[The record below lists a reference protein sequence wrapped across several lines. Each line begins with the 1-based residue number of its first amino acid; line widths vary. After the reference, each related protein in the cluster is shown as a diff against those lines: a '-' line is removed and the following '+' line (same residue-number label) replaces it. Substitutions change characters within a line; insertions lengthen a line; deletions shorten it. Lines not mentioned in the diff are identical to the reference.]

1 MIYKII
7 LVYST
12 TAHINL
18 HYKSEWHHGSN
29 FRVLPQSYHLQ
40 GRQRSAWIAKDM
52 GAMRWFKGILGIF
65 IVTPLWKNLLRLP
78 MLAQHQFVTH
88 PCIRSHPHAH
98 LMGWQPWK
106 APAACWPCL
115 RFPAKGPHL
124 KFPARRRLETKEIA
138 LGSHCS
144 YCYSHSFCS
153 AAVIVVNILVC
164 ATAAELSLFL
174 LLLVLFLSYSVS
186 VSLLLL
192 FSPQSPH
199 LDSIG
204 LGEGSFPGIVAVSCL
219 ASRKTLVASSPPP
232 HGQTSRASWKLQ
244 VLWHRWHMISGIN

>member
-1 MIYKII
+1 MI

-12 TAHINL
+12 TAHIHLYL
-18 HYKSEWHHGSN
+18 HYKSVWHHGSN
-29 FRVLPQSYHLQ
+29 AIVSSSCRNLCCCGCNAKFSEPWPQSYHLQ

-106 APAACWPCL
+106 APCRWPCL

-124 KFPARRRLETKEIA
+124 KFPDRRRLETKEGCP
-138 LGSHCS
+138 L
-144 YCYSHSFCS
+144 F
-153 AAVIVVNILVC
+153 
-164 ATAAELSLFL
+164 TLFL
-174 LLLVLFLSYSVS
+174 LLFPF
-186 VSLLLL
+186 LL
-192 FSPQSPH
+192 F
-199 LDSIG
+199 
-204 LGEGSFPGIVAVSCL
+204 CCCYCC
-219 ASRKTLVASSPPP
+219 
-232 HGQTSRASWKLQ
+232 
-244 VLWHRWHMISGIN
+244 